1 MFNVADVFEFV
12 VDGFNER
19 PFPQQ
24 DFVVQVHER
33 VLHVLLEF
41 GHKVYVVNEETF
53 KKLLAYVASIGKN
66 LAEKPLRKVPVLQW
80 LTVVHVP
87 GREHPLYYL
96 ATVVYHY
103 MQLEPVEP
111 SHRTL
116 ALGGPIP
123 SSSCGCAHALYCM
136 TSTVWSR

>member
-1 MFNVADVFEFV
+1 MLNVADVLELV
-12 VDGFNER
+12 VDGFNEC

-24 DFVVQVHER
+24 DFVIQVHER
-33 VLHVLLEF
+33 VLHVLLEL

-53 KKLLAYVASIGKN
+53 EKFLAYVSPVGEY
-66 LAEKPLRKVPVLQW
+66 LSEEPLREVLVLQW

-87 GREHPLYYL
+87 RRERPLDYL

-111 SHRTL
+111 SHRAL
-116 ALGGPIP
+116 ALGRP
-123 SSSCGCAHALYCM
+123 ALHRPVAVGTLY
-136 TSTVWSR
+136 VA

>member
-1 MFNVADVFEFV
+1 MFNVADILELV

-41 GHKVYVVNEETF
+41 GHKVYVVNEKPFE
-53 KKLLAYVASIGKN
+53 KLL
-66 LAEKPLRKVPVLQW
+66 QW
-80 LTVVHVP
+80 FTVVHVSR
-87 GREHPLYYL
+87 RERPLYYL

-111 SHRTL
+111 SHRAL
-116 ALGGPIP
+116 ALGSP
-123 SSSCGCAHALYCM
+123 SPHRPVAVRALCCM
-136 TSTVWSR
+136 TSAEWSR